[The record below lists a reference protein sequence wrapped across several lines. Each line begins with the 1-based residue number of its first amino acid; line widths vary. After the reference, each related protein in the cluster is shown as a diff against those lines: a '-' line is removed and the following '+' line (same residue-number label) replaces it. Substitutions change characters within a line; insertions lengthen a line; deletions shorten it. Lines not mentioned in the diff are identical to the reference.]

1 MTHPRPQVLTAACLY
16 LGGIFAVQLFTVL
29 VLVSDLSTPEG
40 QDRVSTQLGWFGV
53 GRSFGEAQTAYQVV
67 LTVVAVLAGTG
78 IVCAIHTAKGHHPSR
93 VIVTVVAAVL
103 LMVSV
108 GGLLGPGFFTAA
120 LGFMGVFFS
129 AQLWT
134 TPARSWFRVLAGKP
148 PLPTRAVPPAQ
159 APVPVGARQ
168 PHDQAPQHPYPPLP
182 PGFPHAYAQQPPTWA
197 PSREPLPRS
206 VRIAT
211 WTALIGSVAAMGL
224 SAVFLLSSLVIGDYD
239 GFMAQGGPGADMI
252 RGREDEFNQALH
264 LVRVICGISLVLGL
278 GGVLAAARV
287 LVTRRSGDVL
297 LFVMSVVTIIFTVA
311 IALSFPFGLPWTA
324 AGIVAVIHLRRP
336 EARRWFVKT

>member
-1 MTHPRPQVLTAACLY
+1 MTHPRPQVIAAACLY
-16 LGGIFAVQLFTVL
+16 LGGIFAVQLVTVL

-40 QDRVSTQLGWFGV
+40 QDRASTQLDWFGAG
-53 GRSFGEAQTAYQVV
+53 GRSFGEAQTAYQVA
-67 LTVVAVLAGTG
+67 LTAVAVLAGTG

-93 VIVTVVAAVL
+93 VIATVVAGL
-103 LMVSV
+103 LLVASVS
-108 GGLLGPGFFTAA
+108 GLLGPGFFAAA

-148 PLPTRAVPPAQ
+148 PLPTKVVPVRPQ
-159 APVPVGARQ
+159 VPVGAAP

-182 PGFPHAYAQQPPTWA
+182 PGFPHAYGQQPAHA
-197 PSREPLPRS
+197 PRREPLPQP
-206 VRIAT
+206 VRVAT

-252 RGREDEFNQALH
+252 RGREDDFNQALH

-278 GGVLAAARV
+278 GGLLAAVRV
-287 LVTRRSGDVL
+287 LVTRRSGDVV

-324 AGIVAVIHLRRP
+324 AAVVALVHLRRP